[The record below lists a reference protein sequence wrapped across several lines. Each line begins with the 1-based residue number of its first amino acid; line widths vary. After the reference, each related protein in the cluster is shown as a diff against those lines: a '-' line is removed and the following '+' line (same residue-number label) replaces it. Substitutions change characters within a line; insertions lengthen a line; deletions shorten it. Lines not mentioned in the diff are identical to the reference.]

1 MCVGELSVSHA
12 DCFHLLG
19 DVGKS
24 TVVDIWWIW
33 GIALK
38 TPTVQDTK
46 CLRHALGFHVQ
57 DVSFPKARANNILRG
72 TQRDQGGLS
81 PSQFPMDWSHQ
92 SQIVVLGGLRGG
104 WWLLYEGRRPF

>member
-1 MCVGELSVSHA
+1 MRLGALELRFWVWGFQGLKFGSSEKSVCVGELSVSHA

-38 TPTVQDTK
+38 TPTVPDTK
-46 CLRHALGFHVQ
+46 WMF
-57 DVSFPKARANNILRG
+57 
-72 TQRDQGGLS
+72 LS
-81 PSQFPMDWSHQ
+81 
-92 SQIVVLGGLRGG
+92 L
-104 WWLLYEGRRPF
+104 